1 MKNLLWIVGLLVLLH
16 ACNLGDKKADAY
28 GNFEANDIMVSAE
41 ATGQLLDWQI
51 DEGMLLKKG
60 QLVGLID
67 TLSISLQVEKLKA
80 QKVAVLSNL
89 NKIQKQVDV
98 SNEQLKALE
107 IERSRTN
114 KLLEEGAATQQQK
127 DNIDAQVKVAKKQI
141 ASISAQL
148 QIVQQEAAVLEKQ
161 MELLL
166 LQKEKC
172 YLKSP
177 INARVLNAYVNKNE
191 LVTVGKPL
199 YKLADLSEMEL
210 VVYVDAS
217 QLADLEIGGAA
228 DVYVDKSDGG
238 LENCKG
244 KIIWIS
250 EEAEFTPKI
259 IQTREERVNL
269 VYAVRLLVKNNGK
282 LKIGMPAEVN
292 FK

>member
-1 MKNLLWIVGLLVLLH
+1 
-16 ACNLGDKKADAY
+16 
-28 GNFEANDIMVSAE
+28 
-41 ATGQLLDWQI
+41 
-51 DEGMLLKKG
+51 
-60 QLVGLID
+60 LID

-177 INARVLNAYVNKNE
+177 LNARVLNAYVNKNE

-238 LENCKG
+238 LESCKG